1 MLIARNAAVLLMLIL
16 FAGKD
21 GPLVRK
27 FDGPPENSAPAT
39 QHAQSQRP
47 QEITKVY
54 PDEDAG
60 HVGPTPEVG
69 VDLVLNPAMRKNG
82 EFDVSTVVLTLDG
95 RDVTERAIGRGTMDY
110 PQGRV
115 TLLYTP
121 EDPLSEGMHEAALTL
136 PSEQGRTTYRWSFT
150 VTAHP

>member
-1 MLIARNAAVLLMLIL
+1 MLLMLIL
-16 FAGKD
+16 FARTEGS
-21 GPLVRK
+21 LVRK
-27 FDGPPENSAPAT
+27 FDGPPEISAPAT

-69 VDLVLNPAMRKNG
+69 VDLVLNPAMRKDG

-95 RDVTERAIGRGTMDY
+95 RDVTARAIGRGTMDY

-121 EDPLSEGMHEAALTL
+121 EDKLSEGKHEAALTL